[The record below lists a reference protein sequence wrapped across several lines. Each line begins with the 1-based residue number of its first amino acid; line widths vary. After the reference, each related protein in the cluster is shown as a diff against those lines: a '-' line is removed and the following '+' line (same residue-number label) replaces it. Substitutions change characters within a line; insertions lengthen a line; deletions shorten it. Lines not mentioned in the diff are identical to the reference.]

1 MQEPLLEI
9 LKGAGFGDDR
19 IADVLDSGYYLRGW
33 MSAPASPPYFSVS
46 DMLYGNKMLSS
57 CFKTEAFIAY
67 LRGERDLERAP
78 SLRRINVKNIADIQ
92 AIVAEQPR
100 ARYIEEG
107 SLTFRGQ
114 PREYTVRRCVPNP
127 YRRDDE
133 GLEVSIMPGAYR
145 QVQTPYS
152 CAAEH
157 GEVRTFEPFAH
168 EFEPNGDP
176 TDSHFAHDLMRTEQ
190 HYATQTAGL
199 DVAFDVA
206 SALFFAT
213 HEFKWGD
220 DGQAYYRLVP
230 QGEHEGVIYLFR
242 FGSPSV
248 RRTEYLIQGFDF
260 FRTYRPERILRQSC
274 GLPLFGPFERNIAVT
289 EVDCV
294 LELDADF
301 ETTGGLKPEFMFP
314 SAADDS
320 FYRKLLELKDRYPK
334 PLSQVVEYRWA
345 RTR

>member
-1 MQEPLLEI
+1 MQKSLFAI
-9 LKGAGFGDDR
+9 LKDAGFCDDR

-33 MSAPASPPYFSVS
+33 MSAPGSPPYFTVS

-57 CFKTEAFIAY
+57 SFETEAFIAY
-67 LRGERDLERAP
+67 LRGERALERAP
-78 SLRRINVKNIADIQ
+78 SLRRISVKNIADIQ
-92 AIVAEQPR
+92 AALAELPR

-107 SLTFRGQ
+107 SLTLRGQ
-114 PREYTVRRCVPNP
+114 PREYTVRRRVPNP

-145 QVQTPYS
+145 QAQTLYS

-157 GEVRTFEPFAH
+157 TDVRTLEPLKH

-176 TDSHFAHDLMRTEQ
+176 FDPHLGHELMRTEQ

-199 DVAFDVA
+199 DMVFDVA

-213 HEFKWGD
+213 HQFKWSD
-220 DGQAYYRLVP
+220 DGLAYYQMVP
-230 QGEHEGVIYLFR
+230 RGEHEGVIYLFR

-274 GLPLFGPFERNIAVT
+274 GLPLFGPHERNIAVT

-301 ETTGGLKPEFMFP
+301 ETTGGLTPEFMFP
-314 SAADDS
+314 SAAEDD
-320 FYRKLLELKDRYPK
+320 FYRKLLELKDRSPK
-334 PLSQVVEYRWA
+334 WLSQVVEYRWA
-345 RTR
+345 RPR